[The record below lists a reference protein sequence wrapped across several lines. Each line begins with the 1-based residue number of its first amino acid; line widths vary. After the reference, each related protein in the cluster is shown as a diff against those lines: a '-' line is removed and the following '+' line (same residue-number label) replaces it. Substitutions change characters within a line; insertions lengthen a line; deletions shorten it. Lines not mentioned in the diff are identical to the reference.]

1 MAVAN
6 LFLTACQRRARRA
19 SRASALL
26 EERMTNNAPLWSPSP
41 QSLETAPITAF
52 ARQAARIAGRDLSDY
67 DALHAWSVED
77 REAFWTLVWDYCG
90 IKGEKGAR
98 ILADGDRMPGAQFF
112 PDARINFAEN
122 LLSRTGPDD
131 ALVFRGEDKVE
142 RRLSWDELHGLVSR
156 LQQLFRS
163 RGVVAGDRIAA
174 MMPNMPETIAAML
187 AAASLGAIWSSCSPD
202 FGEQGVLDR
211 FGQIEPKLFITVDG
225 YWYNGKAIDV
235 SEKVSAVLEKLPGVD
250 RAFIVDYLGKAADTA
265 AKSGRAEAM
274 DAAIAA
280 FEPGEVTFE
289 RLPFAHPLY
298 ILFSSGTTG
307 IPKCIVHSA
316 GGTLLQ
322 HVKEQQLHGGI
333 VEGDRVFYFT
343 TCGWMMWNWL
353 VSGLASGAT
362 LLLYD
367 GSPFYPDGNVLFD
380 YADAEKMTFLGTSA
394 KFIDAVR
401 KSGLEPKKT
410 HDLASVRV
418 IGSTGSPLAPESF
431 RFVYDGIKED
441 VHLASMSGGT
451 DIVACFVGA
460 VPTKPVWIGEIQGPA
475 LGMAVDIWDD
485 DGRHIEGEK
494 GELVCT
500 KPFPSMPIMFWN
512 DEDGSKYRAAYFE
525 RFDNIWCH
533 GDFAEWTG
541 HGGIVIHGRSDAT
554 LNPGGVRI
562 GTAEIYNQVE
572 QLPEIVEAICIGQI
586 WEDDVRVVLFVRLAE
601 GVTLDEDL
609 EKKIRTK
616 IRTGASPRHVPARIL
631 AVADIPRTKSGKI
644 TELAVRDVVHGRAVK
659 NREALANPEALD
671 LYRDMPKLKS

>member
-1 MAVAN
+1 
-6 LFLTACQRRARRA
+6 
-19 SRASALL
+19 
-26 EERMTNNAPLWSPSP
+26 MTNNAPLWSPSP